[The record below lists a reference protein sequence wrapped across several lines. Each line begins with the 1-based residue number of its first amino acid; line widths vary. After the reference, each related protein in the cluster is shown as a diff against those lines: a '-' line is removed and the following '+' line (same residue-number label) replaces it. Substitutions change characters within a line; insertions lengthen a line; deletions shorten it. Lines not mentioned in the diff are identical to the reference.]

1 MSSSSSTSIT
11 AATGSSLVTYTHT
24 FSVKLTS
31 KNYLA
36 WKTQFLPIL
45 NYQNLHGHID
55 GASSPPPK
63 TAVSPTAENLLIP
76 NLEYEAW
83 FKKDQLLLSWLFSSL
98 TEEIFPYIIG
108 LSTSQEVWTALAH
121 SFGSASQN
129 RQLQLYIELQELKK
143 NDLSISEYLHKTKS
157 LSDELSAAGKPVTP
171 AEFNAIIYRNI
182 GFDYHSIITALNLR
196 QEPVSFYELHG
207 QLVAHEILLKHS
219 LTPTAN
225 IVLKG
230 STPLLP
236 TPPFSS
242 TFRPRT
248 NSQYNNQPS
257 NNYGRRNRGPCQ
269 ICGLTNHIALTCRSR
284 YVPRQQNQSPRN
296 NNFSNRNFNASA
308 NYSNVAPPLNW
319 FPDTAANYH
328 LTPDINALNA
338 VNEYMGND
346 QLHVGNGQGLQI
358 THTARH
364 ARFHEHD
371 FPYDA
376 AHQSSPS
383 AAVSTPWL
391 NLSHSV
397 SHLDSPSIS
406 GLSPSPTSSPQSPSP
421 ILFPSPASSSDSSTS
436 SPTHSKTPSSTF
448 TPNLTQPLSTT
459 SPQSTSSHSP
469 ILSHRQPQLSSSIQG
484 LNLIVDLINFSNS
497 SPPTDPIS
505 PPRTHTMT
513 LRPSTMTKRQANLAQ
528 TSPTFLYIE
537 PKTGRIQF
545 YILVYVDDIVLTC
558 SDHAK
563 MEWFLHHVKLAFPV
577 RDLGPLHYFLGIQ
590 VKQLSDGILLTQEKY
605 LEDLLKE
612 THMGTSTPCYTP
624 LAVSPPLSKTMGVYL
639 PHPEQYRQVIGAL
652 QYLTLTR
659 PDIAFAV
666 NKLAQFMHCATDVH
680 WQAAKR
686 LLRYLRGTSAMG
698 LFITKH
704 SSLQLQCF
712 SDSDWAGCPDDRR
725 STGGYLVYLGKNL
738 ISWSSKK
745 QPTVARS
752 STESEYKA
760 IANVT
765 AEIMWIGSLLY
776 ELGVPKAL
784 PALLWCDNIGAIYL
798 SSNPIFHARTKHVEL
813 DYHFVREQ
821 VKLGT
826 LVVRFISSADQ
837 LADIM
842 TKPLGTRPFHA
853 LRHKLRLHQISP
865 SA

>member
-1 MSSSSSTSIT
+1 MASSSSTSIV
-11 AATGSSLVTYTHT
+11 AATGSSLVTSTHT

-76 NLEYEAW
+76 NPEYEAW
-83 FKKDQLLLSWLFSSL
+83 FKKDQLLLSCLTKSS
-98 TEEIFPYIIG
+98 T
-108 LSTSQEVWTALAH
+108 T
-121 SFGSASQN
+121 
-129 RQLQLYIELQELKK
+129 QLYIELQELKK
-143 NDLSISEYLHKTKS
+143 NDLSISEYLHMAKS
-157 LSDELSAAGKPVTP
+157 LSDELSAAGKPVSP

-182 GFDYHSIITALNLR
+182 GSDYHSIITALNLR

-207 QLVAHEILLKHS
+207 H
-219 LTPTAN
+219 
-225 IVLKG
+225 
-230 STPLLP
+230 
-236 TPPFSS
+236 
-242 TFRPRT
+242 
-248 NSQYNNQPS
+248 
-257 NNYGRRNRGPCQ
+257 
-269 ICGLTNHIALTCRSR
+269 R

-358 THTARH
+358 THTG
-364 ARFHEHD
+364 
-371 FPYDA
+371 
-376 AHQSSPS
+376 PS
-383 AAVSTPWL
+383 EAGIYSL
-391 NLSHSV
+391 
-397 SHLDSPSIS
+397 
-406 GLSPSPTSSPQSPSP
+406 
-421 ILFPSPASSSDSSTS
+421 
-436 SPTHSKTPSSTF
+436 
-448 TPNLTQPLSTT
+448 
-459 SPQSTSSHSP
+459 
-469 ILSHRQPQLSSSIQG
+469 RQPKSLPVLIMRRWSG
-484 LNLIVDLINFSNS
+484 FFTTLNWLFRSVILDLFTIFWGYKLNNFN
-497 SPPTDPIS
+497 
-505 PPRTHTMT
+505 
-513 LRPSTMTKRQANLAQ
+513 
-528 TSPTFLYIE
+528 
-537 PKTGRIQF
+537 
-545 YILVYVDDIVLTC
+545 
-558 SDHAK
+558 
-563 MEWFLHHVKLAFPV
+563 
-577 RDLGPLHYFLGIQ
+577 
-590 VKQLSDGILLTQEKY
+590 SDGILLTQEKY

-612 THMGTSTPCYTP
+612 THMGTSTPCSTP

-639 PHPEQYRQVIGAL
+639 PHPEQYRQVIRAL

-659 PDIAFAV
+659 PDIAFDV

-680 WQAAKR
+680 WQATKR

-725 STGGYLVYLGKNL
+725 STGGYLVYLGNNL

-842 TKPLGTRPFHA
+842 TKPFGTQPEGEQYEDEFGWWLHMNPGNILLGMWPGEIFSGLENAADFIEWGGQVYTP
-853 LRHKLRLHQISP
+853 LSDNISP
-865 SA
+865 PMGSGTFKNGQYDKSCYMRNVAVWDGNDQSANVDNSYIQKSKPRCYLAGDNSYKDDGYGYSFVFGGTGGKAGEECLD